1 MEDTSC
7 LPSKSKLYTLGLKDM
22 TRSFY
27 KLNEENGKGIKQQ
40 NGKGR
45 SLQLA
50 TVIIKVRYHGC

>member
-1 MEDTSC
+1 
-7 LPSKSKLYTLGLKDM
+7 M

-45 SLQLA
+45 SLQLG